1 MLSIGKQ
8 LTAAQRLHKAM
19 TDIIGHDE
27 FVALSGVLMIGKKE
41 IAEDCPT
48 ACTNGRD
55 EIYGR
60 EFVDSL
66 SDAEFRFLIL
76 HENYHKM
83 YRHLST
89 WKHLSD
95 EDHDRANKACDYV
108 INLKLAN
115 TKACE
120 SGFISMPKCGL
131 IDEQYKDMDTQQVF
145 NLLTG
150 DPQNGA
156 GGGGG
161 GMDEHDWDGAAELSA
176 QETEALARE
185 IDEAIRQGAV
195 LAGKVGSG
203 GMRDIAELAQTKRD
217 WRELLRDFVTTTC
230 AGKDFSTWRKPNRR
244 YVGMDML
251 MPSSISETVDEILI
265 AIDTSG
271 SISDAFIGTFLSE
284 VTGICEQINPR
295 KVRVLYW
302 DTLVC
307 RAEVYVEDSINNLAR
322 STKPEGGGG
331 TDVTCV
337 PMYMNEYGIK
347 PECVV
352 VLTDG
357 YLGSSWGVWPCPV
370 LWCIKDNKAAHPT
383 VGTTIYI

>member
-1 MLSIGKQ
+1 
-8 LTAAQRLHKAM
+8 
-19 TDIIGHDE
+19 
-27 FVALSGVLMIGKKE
+27 
-41 IAEDCPT
+41 
-48 ACTNGRD
+48 
-55 EIYGR
+55 
-60 EFVDSL
+60 
-66 SDAEFRFLIL
+66 
-76 HENYHKM
+76 
-83 YRHLST
+83 
-89 WKHLSD
+89 
-95 EDHDRANKACDYV
+95 
-108 INLKLAN
+108 
-115 TKACE
+115 
-120 SGFISMPKCGL
+120 
-131 IDEQYKDMDTQQVF
+131 MDTQQVF

>member
-41 IAEDCPT
+41 IVEDCPT
-48 ACTNGRD
+48 ACTKGRD

-89 WKHLSD
+89 WKHLHE

-108 INLKLAN
+108 INLKLVD

-131 IDEQYKDMDTQQVF
+131 IDEQYKGMDAQQVF

-156 GGGGG
+156 GGGG
-161 GMDEHDWDGAAELSA
+161 MDDHDWEGAAELSTD
-176 QETEALARE
+176 EVEELARE
-185 IDEAIRQGAV
+185 IDEAVRQGMV

-203 GMRDIAELAQTKRD
+203 GLRDITELAQTQRD

-251 MPSSISETVDEILI
+251 MPSSISETVDEIVI

-271 SISDAFIGTFLSE
+271 SISDAFIGSFLSE

-307 RAEVYVEDSINNLAR
+307 RAEVYVEDAINNLAR

-331 TDVTCV
+331 TDVRCV
-337 PMYMNEYGIK
+337 PMYMNEHGIK
-347 PECVV
+347 PECIV

-370 LWCIKDNKAAHPT
+370 LWCIKGNKTAHPT
-383 VGTTIYI
+383 VGTAIYI

>member
-41 IAEDCPT
+41 IVEDCPT

-89 WKHLSD
+89 WKHLHE

-108 INLKLAN
+108 INLKLVD

-131 IDEQYKDMDTQQVF
+131 IDEQYKGMDAQQVF

-156 GGGGG
+156 GGGG
-161 GMDEHDWDGAAELSA
+161 MDDHDWEGAAELSTD
-176 QETEALARE
+176 EVEELARE
-185 IDEAIRQGAV
+185 IDEAVRQGMV

-203 GMRDIAELAQTKRD
+203 GLRDITELAQTQRD

-251 MPSSISETVDEILI
+251 MPSSISETVDEIVI

-271 SISDAFIGTFLSE
+271 SISDAFIGSFLSE

-307 RAEVYVEDSINNLAR
+307 RAEVYVEDAINNLAR

-331 TDVTCV
+331 TDVRCV
-337 PMYMNEYGIK
+337 PMYMNEHGIK
-347 PECVV
+347 PECIV

-370 LWCIKDNKAAHPT
+370 LWCIKGNKTAHPT
-383 VGTTIYI
+383 VGTAIYI